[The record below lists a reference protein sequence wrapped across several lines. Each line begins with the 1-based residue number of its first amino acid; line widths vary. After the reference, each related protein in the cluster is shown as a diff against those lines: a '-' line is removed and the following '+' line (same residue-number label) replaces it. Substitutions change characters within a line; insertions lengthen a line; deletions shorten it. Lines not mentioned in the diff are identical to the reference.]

1 MRFRHAITSTLL
13 ALYLCQTTVGQIF
26 SIRGNDILN
35 APYRGTIDSLRQAT
49 MDIGYGEVGTFVEPT
64 SNSQI
69 QAEPPILI
77 WHDPTPG
84 IDDPWD
90 RSVLRLYN
98 GLDASG
104 DEIDLSGHTSV
115 SNALE
120 LPYEGYKRL
129 SFKAVGGLGGGA
141 IAQATQ
147 LQIAGFGLQTAAR
160 IAPANRTTQVIF
172 LRAGLAI
179 ERPQFGLNSA
189 AAAQRLGA
197 AAAVSGVGESL
208 PH

>member
-98 GLDASG
+98 GWTHPATRSICRDIHLSAMRSSSPTRDTSACPSRRWADSVVEPSRRPRNFRSQVSACKPQRVSHRPTGQRKSYSSG
-104 DEIDLSGHTSV
+104 LVLPLSGH
-115 SNALE
+115 
-120 LPYEGYKRL
+120 
-129 SFKAVGGLGGGA
+129 
-141 IAQATQ
+141 
-147 LQIAGFGLQTAAR
+147 
-160 IAPANRTTQVIF
+160 
-172 LRAGLAI
+172 
-179 ERPQFGLNSA
+179 NSD
-189 AAAQRLGA
+189 
-197 AAAVSGVGESL
+197 
-208 PH
+208 